1 MTAGRR
7 RAARPGPAPQR
18 LLGLLLAAVVAG
30 AAWWFLVRAAV
41 DFGRSAADGDG
52 AARWAFTLVAGVG
65 AALCLTLVFLLL
77 VRIWEERAPRGPV
90 GGRRRR

>member
-7 RAARPGPAPQR
+7 RADRARAR
-18 LLGLLLAAVVAG
+18 ARRTVGLLLGTLVGA

-41 DFGRSAADGDG
+41 DFGRAAIAGEG
-52 AARWAFTLVAGVG
+52 HGRWAFTVVAGGG
-65 AALCLTLVFLLL
+65 AALCLMLVLVLLS
-77 VRIWEERAPRGPV
+77 RIWEDHVRKGVA